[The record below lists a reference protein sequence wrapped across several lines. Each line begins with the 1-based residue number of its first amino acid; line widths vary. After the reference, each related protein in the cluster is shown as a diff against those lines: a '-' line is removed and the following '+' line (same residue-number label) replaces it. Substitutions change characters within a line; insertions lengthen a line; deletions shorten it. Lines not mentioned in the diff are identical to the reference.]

1 MNSIKAPQVQKV
13 KASKSPGPSCPLWNS
28 APKARAKADALRH
41 VFSWQREAMACQNGN
56 ILLHINP
63 VLKSVR
69 QKPVVV
75 KSRKMSKEWY
85 LGWRW
90 ANVIAE
96 EHTIH
101 CRQRSLLELELE
113 RCYDVM
119 RQECAI
125 IGSSSLQL
133 RRLLYACTYVG
144 TRYVRD
150 AAGLK
155 SSCSCSLCM

>member
-28 APKARAKADALRH
+28 APKAKAKADALRH

-90 ANVIAE
+90 ANVIAKNTPYISDKE
-96 EHTIH
+96 A
-101 CRQRSLLELELE
+101 CLSLSLSLSLRDAVMWWDRNVSLLG
-113 RCYDVM
+113 V
-119 RQECAI
+119 AH
-125 IGSSSLQL
+125 
-133 RRLLYACTYVG
+133 
-144 TRYVRD
+144 
-150 AAGLK
+150 
-155 SSCSCSLCM
+155 CSFGGCCMHARM